1 MADAQEIACWCREHL
16 APQKVPRY
24 VLFVD
29 ALPHTPTH
37 KVAKMV
43 LKADKTLR
51 QRAVDLEKAAW
62 PVAP

>member
-1 MADAQEIACWCREHL
+1 
-16 APQKVPRY
+16 
-24 VLFVD
+24 
-29 ALPHTPTH
+29 
-37 KVAKMV
+37 MV